1 MNHLIKSFAV
11 DYIIIYICNRYKK
24 NNKVTMVN
32 SAGFSKRLEK
42 IMDFYEVNAAA
53 LAETIDFNRSTI
65 SHLLSGRNKPSL
77 EFVMKILQ
85 KFPEVDMD
93 WLVSGKGN
101 FPSTPSQLSQ
111 PIKVFEKSVPKKIEE
126 RKPETMNLFSNL
138 SETSQ
143 KSESKDGQNKEI
155 ERIIIFYKDGT
166 FNLYEN

>member
-1 MNHLIKSFAV
+1 
-11 DYIIIYICNRYKK
+11 
-24 NNKVTMVN
+24 MVN
-32 SAGFSKRLEK
+32 SAEFSKRLEK

-101 FPSTPSQLSQ
+101 FPSTLS
-111 PIKVFEKSVPKKIEE
+111 VSVEKSEKIKPKKLDDP
-126 RKPETMNLFSNL
+126 KPETIDLFSNAPSKL
-138 SETSQ
+138 DR
-143 KSESKDGQNKEI
+143 SESKDIQKKQI

-166 FNLYEN
+166 FNMYEN

>member
-1 MNHLIKSFAV
+1 
-11 DYIIIYICNRYKK
+11 
-24 NNKVTMVN
+24 MVN
-32 SAGFSKRLEK
+32 SAEFSKRLEK

-111 PIKVFEKSVPKKIEE
+111 LSQPIKVIEKSVPKKIEE

-138 SETSQ
+138 PETSQ
-143 KSESKDGQNKEI
+143 KSESKEGQNKEI
-155 ERIIIFYKDGT
+155 ERIVIFYKDGT